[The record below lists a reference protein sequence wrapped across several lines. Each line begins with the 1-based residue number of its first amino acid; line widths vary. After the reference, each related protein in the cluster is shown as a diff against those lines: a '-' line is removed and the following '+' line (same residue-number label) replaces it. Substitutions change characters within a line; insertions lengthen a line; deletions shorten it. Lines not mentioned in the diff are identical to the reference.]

1 MHVPANVL
9 CDAADTE
16 ALSMSRDAG
25 AAPQAGEPASWSIR
39 GQSAALN
46 PRRRRRVSRT
56 LASEEAMARG
66 EALLN
71 VGRARKRRSNGKG

>member
-9 CDAADTE
+9 SDAADTE

-39 GQSAALN
+39 GAQTSA
-46 PRRRRRVSRT
+46 
-56 LASEEAMARG
+56 EEASFPHAGLGGGDGEG

-71 VGRARKRRSNGKG
+71 VGRARKPRSNGKG

>member
-9 CDAADTE
+9 CDATDTE

-25 AAPQAGEPASWSIR
+25 VTQALLHRQANLLR
-39 GQSAALN
+39 GRSAALN

-66 EALLN
+66 GALLN

>member
-25 AAPQAGEPASWSIR
+25 AASQAGEPASWSIR
-39 GQSAALN
+39 GAQPSA
-46 PRRRRRVSRT
+46 
-56 LASEEAMARG
+56 EEANFPHAGLGGGDGRG